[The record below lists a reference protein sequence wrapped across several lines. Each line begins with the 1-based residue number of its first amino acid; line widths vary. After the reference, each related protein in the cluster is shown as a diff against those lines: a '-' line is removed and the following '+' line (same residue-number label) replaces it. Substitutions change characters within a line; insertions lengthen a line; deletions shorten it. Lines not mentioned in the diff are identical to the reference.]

1 MIQATNRRLQK
12 RGCQF
17 IVLDTRQHLAAQ
29 LGADRTFQ
37 VTRTKD
43 LTDAF
48 LHAVGESVWIV
59 APRWTER
66 LVKAASAFFI
76 EHPKQRALGDL
87 FMLAP
92 PRSGVVPSL
101 HGFFRTVVGEVP
113 SFKLLPSEQLP
124 EVLTS
129 EERRDLFIA
138 GCIDEESETA
148 TLVRGDFSRLTVP
161 LKLFA
166 RTGPTKPDFRQFGL
180 DDYGYALRFGDY
192 EASAHSVLYRVDPDY
207 RRRINNLRR
216 AQEKGFAPSLRRLR
230 LLRGLSRGDVPGI
243 SATTIARLE
252 RGETGKPH
260 GGTLTRIAKA
270 LDVWPE
276 EIESF

>member
-12 RGCQF
+12 RECQF
-17 IVLDTRQHLAAQ
+17 IVLDTRQRLAAQ

-37 VTRTKD
+37 VTKTTD
-43 LTDAF
+43 LSDAF

-59 APRWTER
+59 APSWTER
-66 LVKAASAFFI
+66 LVKAACFFFI
-76 EHPKQRALGDL
+76 KHPRKRALGDL
-87 FMLAP
+87 LMLAP

-101 HGFFRTVVGEVP
+101 HGYFRSVVGEVP
-113 SFKLLPSEQLP
+113 SFKLLPSQQLP

-129 EERRDLFIA
+129 ENRRDLFIA
-138 GCIDEESETA
+138 GCVDEGSETA

-161 LKLFA
+161 LKIFA
-166 RTGPTKPDFRQFGL
+166 GTGPTKPDFRQFGL

-207 RRRINNLRR
+207 RRRINSQRK
-216 AQEKGFAPSLRRLR
+216 AQEKGFGPSLRRLR
-230 LLRGLSRGDVPGI
+230 LLRGLSRGGVPGI
-243 SATTIARLE
+243 SAKTMARLE

-260 GGTLTRIAKA
+260 GETLRKIAKV
-270 LDVWPE
+270 LDVLPE